1 MTYIVRTCT
10 VQSVAVLVI
19 LLLAAAPV
27 RAQNARVEVKTTA
40 GNFAIELYPDKAP
53 KTVANFLQYANSGFY
68 NGTIF
73 HRVIDGFMIQG
84 GGFELGMREK
94 TTRPP
99 IENEAGLALKGGL
112 KNELGTVAM
121 ARTPNPHSASAQFFI
136 NVKDNGFLD
145 YRDSSPRGCGYAVIG
160 RVVEGMDT
168 VMRIAKVQTAT
179 AGQHGNVPQEPVV
192 IESVKLNA
200 VK

>member
-1 MTYIVRTCT
+1 
-10 VQSVAVLVI
+10 
-19 LLLAAAPV
+19 
-27 RAQNARVEVKTTA
+27 
-40 GNFAIELYPDKAP
+40 
-53 KTVANFLQYANSGFY
+53 
-68 NGTIF
+68 
-73 HRVIDGFMIQG
+73 MIQG
-84 GGFELGMREK
+84 GGFEPGMREK
-94 TTRPP
+94 TTRAP
-99 IENEAGLALKGGL
+99 IENEAGPALKAGL

-145 YRDSSPRGCGYAVIG
+145 YRDSSPQGYGYAVFG

-168 VMRIAKVQTAT
+168 VMRIAKVPTAT
-179 AGQHGNVPQEPVV
+179 AGQHGNVPQKPVV

>member
-1 MTYIVRTCT
+1 MHRISTF
-10 VQSVAVLVI
+10 VL
-19 LLLAAAPV
+19 LLLAIPCAW
-27 RAQNARVEVKTTA
+27 AQNPRVEFKTSM
-40 GNFAIELYPDKAP
+40 GSFALELYADKAP
-53 KTVANFLQYANSGFY
+53 KTVANFMQYVNSGFY

-84 GGFELGMREK
+84 GGFEPGMREK

-145 YRDSSPRGCGYAVIG
+145 YRDSSPQGYGYAVFG

-168 VMRIAKVQTAT
+168 VMRIAKVPTT
-179 AGQHGNVPQEPVV
+179 TSGQHGNVPQKPVV
-192 IESVKLNA
+192 IESVKLKP

>member
-1 MTYIVRTCT
+1 MHRISTF
-10 VQSVAVLVI
+10 VL
-19 LLLAAAPV
+19 LLLAIPCAW
-27 RAQNARVEVKTTA
+27 AQNPRVEFKTSM
-40 GNFAIELYPDKAP
+40 GSFALELYADKAP
-53 KTVANFLQYANSGFY
+53 KTVANFMQYVNSGFY

-84 GGFELGMREK
+84 GGFEPGMREK

-99 IENEAGLALKGGL
+99 IENEAGLALKAGL

-145 YRDSSPRGCGYAVIG
+145 YRDSSPQGYGYAVFG

-168 VMRIAKVQTAT
+168 VMRIAKVPTAT
-179 AGQHGNVPQEPVV
+179 AGQHGNVPQKPVV